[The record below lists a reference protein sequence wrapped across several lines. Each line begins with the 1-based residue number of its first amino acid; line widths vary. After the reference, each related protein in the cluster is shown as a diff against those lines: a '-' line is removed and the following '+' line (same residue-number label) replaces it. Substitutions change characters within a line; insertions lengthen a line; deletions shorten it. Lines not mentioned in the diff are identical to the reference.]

1 MVSIIDRLCAGVH
14 RSLLSRRGLAMARGE
29 VRARMIGATVR
40 LLAENGPPGASLGDV
55 LESAQ
60 APRGSTYHHFPGG
73 KRELYREALDLAS
86 ARALDALEPVRG
98 QPAAV
103 VVEQFFWLW
112 RSLLTRTELRSG
124 CAVIAVA
131 VAGEEPESVEHAG
144 EIFRTWRTHL
154 ENLFTEG
161 GQSRPRSLALAAL
174 TLAAAEGAVAV
185 ARAERDLEAFDLVT
199 RQVVAVAGD

>member
-1 MVSIIDRLCAGVH
+1 MT
-14 RSLLSRRGLAMARGE
+14 RGQ
-29 VRARMIGATVR
+29 VRARMVAATVR

-86 ARALDALEPVRG
+86 SRALDALEPARG

-103 VVEQFFWLW
+103 VVQQFFSLW
-112 RSLLTRTELRSG
+112 RSLLTKTELRSG
-124 CAVIAVA
+124 CAVLAVA

-144 EIFRTWRTHL
+144 DFLLSLRTL
-154 ENLFTEG
+154 L
-161 GQSRPRSLALAAL
+161 
-174 TLAAAEGAVAV
+174 
-185 ARAERDLEAFDLVT
+185 
-199 RQVVAVAGD
+199 